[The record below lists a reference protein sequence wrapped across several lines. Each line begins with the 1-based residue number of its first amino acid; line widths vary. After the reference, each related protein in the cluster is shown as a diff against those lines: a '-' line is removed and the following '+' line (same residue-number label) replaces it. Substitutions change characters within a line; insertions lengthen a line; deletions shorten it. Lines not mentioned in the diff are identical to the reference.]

1 MSDTCEYVDTY
12 QYVKT
17 LEYSNTRWYPPF
29 MTERLNRQAKKN
41 QTRER
46 LLDAAAEVFA
56 KRGFETATL
65 DEVAAAAGYTKGAV
79 YSNFA
84 NKTELLI
91 ALIERRVEVQSAEYT
106 ARFQGL
112 DIDSVT
118 RGLLEPANRIDDG
131 ERQFLMLLSEFW
143 LHAMRDERT
152 RTLMSEQY
160 EVARTFVAG
169 MLTASGY
176 GKPGHEQKLGARD
189 MAIVIEALGTGIALQ
204 AAIDP
209 EHVRLG
215 LVADVLGEL
224 LGLPVA
230 SVAQPAADGA
240 PAD

>member
-1 MSDTCEYVDTY
+1 
-12 QYVKT
+12 
-17 LEYSNTRWYPPF
+17 

-46 LLDAAAEVFA
+46 LLDAAAQVFA

-79 YSNFA
+79 YSNFV
-84 NKTELLI
+84 NKTELLVS
-91 ALIERRVEVQSAEYT
+91 LIERRVEVQSAQYT
-106 ARFQGL
+106 ERFEGQ

-118 RGLLEPANRIDDG
+118 RGLLEPANSIDEA
-131 ERQFLMLLSEFW
+131 ERQFLMLFAEFW

-152 RTLMSEQY
+152 RQLMAEQY
-160 EVARTFVAG
+160 EHARTFVAG
-169 MLTASGY
+169 MLTASGF

-209 EHVRLG
+209 DHVRLG

-224 LGLPVA
+224 LGLPRE
-230 SVAQPAADGA
+230 PAAA
-240 PAD
+240 PTSGGKPQG

>member
-1 MSDTCEYVDTY
+1 
-12 QYVKT
+12 
-17 LEYSNTRWYPPF
+17 
-29 MTERLNRQAKKN
+29 MTERLNRQEKKN

-79 YSNFA
+79 YSNFT
-84 NKTELLI
+84 NKVELLV
-91 ALIERRVEVQSAEYT
+91 ALIERRVEVQSAQYSQ
-106 ARFQGL
+106 RFEGQ
-112 DIDSVT
+112 DIDSLARV
-118 RGLLEPANRIDDG
+118 LLEPANCIDDA
-131 ERQFLMLLSEFW
+131 EKQFLMLYAEFW
-143 LHAMRDERT
+143 LHSMRDDRT
-152 RTLMSEQY
+152 RALMAEQY

-176 GKPGHEQKLGARD
+176 GKPGREQKLGARD

-209 EHVRLG
+209 DGVRLG

-224 LGLPVA
+224 LGLPSETVPHSA
-230 SVAQPAADGA
+230 EAGHSAGQPGS
-240 PAD
+240 

>member
-1 MSDTCEYVDTY
+1 MNTHKYVN
-12 QYVKT
+12 T
-17 LEYSNTRWYPPF
+17 LEYSYTQWYPAV
-29 MTERLNRQAKKN
+29 MTERLNRREKKN
-41 QTRER
+41 QTKDR

-106 ARFQGL
+106 QRFEGR
-112 DIDSVT
+112 DFDSLT
-118 RGLLEPANRIDDG
+118 RGLLEPANCID
-131 ERQFLMLLSEFW
+131 EAEMQFLMLFAEFW
-143 LHAMRDERT
+143 LHSMRDDRT
-152 RTLMSEQY
+152 RQLMAEQY
-160 EVARTFVAG
+160 ELARTFVAG

-189 MAIVIEALGTGIALQ
+189 MAIVIEALSTGIALQ

-224 LGLPVA
+224 LGLPAEAVRMA
-230 SVAQPAADGA
+230 
-240 PAD
+240 

>member
-1 MSDTCEYVDTY
+1 MRDTCEYADTS

-17 LEYSNTRWYPPF
+17 VEYSHTQWYSPL

-41 QTRER
+41 QTRAR

-106 ARFQGL
+106 VRFQGR

-118 RGLLEPANRIDDG
+118 RGLLEPADSIDDG
-131 ERQFLMLLSEFW
+131 EKQFLMLFAEFW
-143 LHAMRDERT
+143 LHSMRDDRT
-152 RTLMSEQY
+152 RQLMAEQY
-160 EVARTFVAG
+160 ELARTFVAG

-189 MAIVIEALGTGIALQ
+189 MAIVIEALSTGIALQ

-224 LGLPVA
+224 LGLPAEAVRMA
-230 SVAQPAADGA
+230 
-240 PAD
+240 